1 MNKNAPIAI
10 FDSGMGGL
18 SVFREI
24 ETLMPHENLIYFGD
38 TARVPYGTRSAETI
52 EKFVKSDLDFL
63 AQFAPKHIVVACGTA
78 SSVGNKVLKR
88 ECEHFTSVINP
99 SAIAAT
105 KATKNGK
112 IGVISTT
119 ATLKSGA
126 FERKIKKMLPSAT
139 VYGKAAPLFVNLV
152 ENGFT
157 DENDEAANAVA
168 KKYLK
173 ELKEK
178 NIDTLILGC
187 THFPL
192 LSKVIAKQM
201 GEGVTLISS
210 GYETAL
216 ATKMDLEALD
226 LLNESDA
233 PGTKRFF
240 VSDDT
245 DAFCEQ
251 GAIFLKHPVNR
262 DEVKLVEMN

>member
-24 ETLMPHENLIYFGD
+24 EKLMPHENLIYFGD

-63 AQFAPKHIVVACGTA
+63 AQFQPKHIVVACGTA
-78 SSVGNKVLKR
+78 SSVGNKVLKK

-112 IGVISTT
+112 IGVISTV

-126 FERKIKKMLPSAT
+126 FVRKIKKMMPEAQVYTQAT
-139 VYGKAAPLFVNLV
+139 QLFVNLV
-152 ENGFT
+152 ENGF
-157 DENDEAANAVA
+157 DENTEVAEVVA
-168 KKYLK
+168 KAYLK
-173 ELKEK
+173 DLKK
-178 NIDTLILGC
+178 AGVDTLILGC

-192 LSKVIAKQM
+192 LSNVIGKTM

-226 LLNESDA
+226 LLTDSDA

-240 VSDDT
+240 VSDDLHT
-245 DAFCEQ
+245 FCEM
-251 GAIFLKHPVNR
+251 GAIFLHHPLNR
-262 DEVKLVEMN
+262 DEVELVEVK